1 MRITKYRIYKPTC
14 PEILILKISV
24 TNNKKITK
32 LSLFITLFF
41 ALWFYTLEATSQQ
54 YQSLPRL
61 SQEELQR
68 IGTLIYFNEC
78 GGKDENLVAWNEG
91 EEFPSLG
98 IGHFIWYPPGKEGPF
113 RETFPALLEYYRSKR
128 IKLPTWIDKLPNQ
141 DPPWSNRQVF
151 IHDATSERVGEL
163 RQFLIDTIPIQTAFL
178 VNRFQ
183 ISLDNLLEHSPDDLH
198 DHIKTQFYRVA
209 NSPMGMYALIDY
221 VNFKGEGTN
230 LSERYMGE
238 GWGLLQVL
246 EEMDGTEPGVSAV
259 NQFVKAAEK
268 VLARRIQ
275 NSPPE
280 RNEKRWL
287 PGWKNRLSTYIP
299 KVTDDSKN
307 IN

>member
-1 MRITKYRIYKPTC
+1 MK
-14 PEILILKISV
+14 ILNINS
-24 TNNKKITK
+24 TKITK
-32 LSLFITLFF
+32 FTSFITLFF
-41 ALWFYTLEATSQQ
+41 ALWLYTLEAPSQQ
-54 YQSLPRL
+54 YQNLPKL
-61 SQEELQR
+61 SQEELQQ
-68 IGTLIYFNEC
+68 IGNRIYFNEC
-78 GGKDENLVAWNEG
+78 GGNVENLVAWNEG

-113 RETFPALLEYYRSKR
+113 QETFPALLEYYRSQGV
-128 IKLPTWIDKLPNQ
+128 KLPAWVDKLPNQ
-141 DPPWSNRQVF
+141 DPPWSNRQEF

-163 RQFLIDTIPIQTAFL
+163 RQLLLDTIPLQTAFL

-183 ISLDNLLEHSPDDLH
+183 ISLDNLLEHSPEELH
-198 DHIKTQFYRVA
+198 NHIKTQFYRVA

-230 LSERYMGE
+230 PSERYMGE

-246 EEMDGTEPGVSAV
+246 EEMDGTETGISAV
-259 NQFVKAAEK
+259 NQFVGAAGE

-287 PGWKNRLSTYIP
+287 PGWKNRLNTYIP
-299 KVTDDSKN
+299 KVANDSKN
-307 IN
+307 IY